1 MVDEREMEHLR
12 VVLDYLPCDNCEQVT
27 TEEERTYL
35 CTVCHR
41 LSRNVVAE
49 ITVPRWRAQDGE
61 VIPVEGRDIEE
72 LRPDVSIFEE
82 EGEPEVEEY
91 EQLEVLEIG
100 VEVEVSGDEESEEC
114 LPEWETVDTGAYT
127 HGEYTLYTKEV
138 ELRGG
143 RQQRIYFFS
152 KKEKQEAEPCPLPE
166 GYKVKVNQKTGL
178 PVLKKAD

>member
-1 MVDEREMEHLR
+1 MADEHELDHLR
-12 VVLDYLPCDNCEQVT
+12 MVLDYLPCDTCEQAT

-35 CTVCHR
+35 CTVCQR

-61 VIPVEGRDIEE
+61 VVAVEGRDIEE
-72 LRPDVSIFEE
+72 LRPDISIFEE
-82 EGEPEVEEY
+82 EEEY
-91 EQLEVLEIG
+91 EEEYEELEVLEIG
-100 VEVEVSGDEESEEC
+100 VEVDIPEEEEEEF
-114 LPEWETVDTGAYT
+114 LPEWETVGDEPYT

-138 ELRGG
+138 VLRGG
-143 RQQRIYFFS
+143 RKQRIYFFS
-152 KKEKQEAEPCPLPE
+152 KKEKQDAQPCPMPE